1 MLWLGLNLDF
11 NGGCSSKN
19 LALAV
24 LSIGFSLPLF
34 DSFIMQLEL
43 PCNIR
48 FFLVI

>member
-1 MLWLGLNLDF
+1 MLWLGFNLDF
-11 NGGCSSKN
+11 NDGCSSKN

-34 DSFIMQLEL
+34 ESFIMQLEL